1 MSSKALPGN
10 LAELQK
16 TQYMQQLNITYLVST
31 LGRTG
36 PTNQLLN
43 LISRLDKSKLST
55 RIVTISNEPPDSR
68 VLEFKALGVPV
79 CSLNLSRINAI
90 LLGPRRLR
98 GLLKIHPADVV
109 HSQGIRADF
118 LNSTLKF
125 PTARIATQRNDPF
138 HDYPMLFGQVIG
150 STMAQAHS
158 AILRRIPKV
167 VACSY
172 SIEASNRLRRITS
185 ITIQNGI
192 DAQKGYIV
200 SSGEKDKKR
209 KKLNLPQDEI
219 LFVSAAPLIDR
230 KNPIE
235 LIRAFGEAHGKKRRH
250 LVLLGNG
257 PLLQAAKRLASQCSN
272 ISLKGNVTDVDE
284 YLEVADCFVSASLSE
299 GLPNSVIEALAW
311 GLPIILSDIPAHR
324 EIQQI
329 EKRSGDLFPVQNRR
343 ALTKLIQDFRPSDS
357 AARAARS
364 IVVDH
369 LNADVM
375 TNNYRILYESLA
387 SASLSMF
394 SDE

>member
-1 MSSKALPGN
+1 MR
-10 LAELQK
+10 
-16 TQYMQQLNITYLVST
+16 QLNIIYLVST

-36 PTNQLLN
+36 PTSQLLN
-43 LISRLDKSKLST
+43 LISRLDKSRLSS
-55 RIVTISNEPPDSR
+55 RIVTISKEPPDSR
-68 VLEFKALGVPV
+68 AQEFEALGIPI
-79 CSLNLSRINAI
+79 CSLNLPRLNTI

-98 GLLKIHPADVV
+98 EFLELYPADVV

-125 PTARIATQRNDPF
+125 PIARIATQRNDPF
-138 HDYPMLFGQVIG
+138 QDYPMLFGQVIG
-150 STMAQAHS
+150 FTMAQAHS
-158 AILRRIPKV
+158 VILRKMPKV
-167 VACSY
+167 VTCSY
-172 SIEASNRLRRITS
+172 SIEASNQFRRIIS
-185 ITIQNGI
+185 CTIQNGI
-192 DAQKGYIV
+192 DTKKGYIV
-200 SSGEKDKKR
+200 SSADKNKR
-209 KKLNLPQDEI
+209 RKQLNLPEDEI
-219 LFVSAAPLIDR
+219 LFVSAAPFIDR

-235 LIRAFGEAHGKKRRH
+235 LIKAFGEARSKRKRH

-257 PLLQAAKRLASQCSN
+257 PLLQAAKQLASQYSN

-329 EKRSGDLFPVQNRR
+329 EKRSGDLFPVRNRR
-343 ALTKLIQDFRPSDS
+343 ALTKLIQEFRPSDI
-357 AARAARS
+357 AAQAARS

-375 TNNYRILYESLA
+375 ANNYRGLYESLA